1 MGNTVGLAEFFFGC
15 YNAMRRK
22 IMLNK
27 NPVVLLQE
35 GSFPNLSQE
44 IQPVYITVANA
55 LSIEKAA
62 LLSIF

>member
-1 MGNTVGLAEFFFGC
+1 
-15 YNAMRRK
+15 
-22 IMLNK
+22 MLNK